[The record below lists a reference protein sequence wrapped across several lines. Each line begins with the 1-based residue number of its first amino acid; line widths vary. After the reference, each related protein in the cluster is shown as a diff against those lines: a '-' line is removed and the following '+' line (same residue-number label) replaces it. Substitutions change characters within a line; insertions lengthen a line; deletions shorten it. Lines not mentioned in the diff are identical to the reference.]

1 MRNEGTEVVVIGMF
15 LVIAGSTVLG
25 YFWGHRRGEEEEHGL
40 WIARTLALRQ
50 SIIICMEV
58 RGDDLVYGKAVEKV
72 IDGWVADDRTALMA
86 MHTLDTLDGRGHDE

>member
-1 MRNEGTEVVVIGMF
+1 MRNEGTEVLVIGMF

-25 YFWGHRRGEEEEHGL
+25 YLWGHHRGEEEERGL

-50 SIIICMEV
+50 SIIISMEV
-58 RGDDLVYGKAVEKV
+58 RRDGLVEGRKVEDV
-72 IDGWVADDRTALMA
+72 LEGWAADDRTALMA